1 MMDYIIKRK
10 NDPKMYIVPN
20 GYKVV
25 RRYYKT
31 VNVPDET
38 IPYVQPVLQSN
49 GIYGEG
55 DFSVKGENDTGM
67 AEASPIYYALDNNTG
82 NYWISSIGRYK
93 VYFYFRNQIKI
104 SSIVFSAGGTYTPKT
119 INSYGSVNGSQWA
132 QLGSYSGDTGSNKTV
147 ILNVNSSEFYRYYY
161 IYVENSIY
169 GETPYAAWN
178 VPKITINAEEFVR
191 EAYSYEIEVA
201 EGEEYDRME
210 ETKTLS
216 RLEVKRK

>member
-31 VNVPDET
+31 VNVPDEI

-49 GIYGEG
+49 GVYGEG
-55 DFSVKGENDTGM
+55 DFSVKGEDGTGT
-67 AEASPIYYALDNNTG
+67 AEAYPIYYALDNNTG
-82 NYWISSIGRYK
+82 NYWRSSRAYK

-147 ILNVNSSEFYRYYY
+147 TLNVNSSEFYRYYY
-161 IYVENSIY
+161 IYVNNSSS
-169 GETPYAAWN
+169 WN

-191 EAYSYEIEVA
+191 AAYSYEIEVA
-201 EGEEYDRME
+201 EGEDYDRME
-210 ETKTLS
+210 EATYLS
-216 RLEVKRK
+216 RLGVRRK